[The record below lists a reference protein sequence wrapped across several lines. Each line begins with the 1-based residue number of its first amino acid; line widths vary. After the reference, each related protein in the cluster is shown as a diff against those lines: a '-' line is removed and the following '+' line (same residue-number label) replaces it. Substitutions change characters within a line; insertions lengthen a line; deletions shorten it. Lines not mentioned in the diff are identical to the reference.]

1 MDVLIT
7 GVTGYIGSA
16 VAEAMHTAG
25 HSVRALARSTETEA
39 RIRSRGWKPVP
50 GDLRE
55 IDALERIAESVDAVV
70 HLGNTGA
77 DDAAQ
82 VDREATRA
90 ILRALGGSGK
100 PFLYTS
106 GAWVLGA
113 GITDERSRLD
123 PPALVAWRAAVE
135 AEVLQAAPG
144 IRAVVLRPGIV
155 FGRGGG
161 IFGMIARGE
170 LPIVGT
176 GTQRW
181 PLVHL
186 DDLADLYVRALD
198 APAGA
203 ILHGVTAALTMR
215 ELALLGAAIGPR
227 HIPEALSIE
236 EARTRLGPLA
246 DALALNQH
254 VSSRNTRDT
263 LQWRPRQRS
272 LIEEFLA
279 GTYAPARQSSFAG

>member
-16 VAEAMHTAG
+16 VADAINSAG
-25 HSVRALARSTETEA
+25 HSVHALAHSAETVALVRSL
-39 RIRSRGWKPVP
+39 GWKPVP

-55 IDALERIAESVDAVV
+55 TDELERIAGSVDAVV
-70 HLGNTGA
+70 HLANTGA

-90 ILRALGGSGK
+90 FLRALSGSGK

-113 GITDERSRLD
+113 GNSDESARLD
-123 PPALVAWRAAVE
+123 PPALVAWRAALE
-135 AEVLQAAPG
+135 AEVLRAAPG
-144 IRAVVLRPGIV
+144 VRTVVIRPGIV

-161 IFGMIARGE
+161 IPGMIARGE
-170 LPIVGT
+170 LPIVGS

-186 DDLADLYVRALD
+186 DDLADLYVRALH

-203 ILHGVTAALTMR
+203 ILHGVSASLTMR
-215 ELALLGAAIGPR
+215 DLALLGAAMDSR
-227 HIPEALSIE
+227 TAPESLSIE
-236 EARTRLGPLA
+236 EARKRLGPFA
-246 DALALNQH
+246 DALALDQL
-254 VSSRNTRDT
+254 VSSRKTRDM
-263 LQWRPRQRS
+263 LEWRPRQRS
-272 LIEEFLA
+272 VIEEFLA
-279 GTYAPARQSSFAG
+279 GSYAHAGQSSFAG